1 MIFDIDDRLYND
13 LCLWAKANNMN
24 DEDIKKYIN
33 KAIREKFNLDKYGDL
48 NDKIVKKEP
57 VKKPKKESKPKG
69 EQNDNITPVL
79 PNFPSVELVSVQPMN
94 PSEPIVVVEPEE
106 EKPEPKPKR
115 KTKVL
120 TSK

>member
-1 MIFDIDDRLYND
+1 MIIDIDDRLYND

-24 DEDIKKYIN
+24 GEDIKIYIN

-57 VKKPKKESKPKG
+57 VKKQKKETKPKI
-69 EQNDNITPVL
+69 EQNDNTTPMS
-79 PNFPSVELVSVQPMN
+79 PNLTSVEMASEQPTNTQEVM
-94 PSEPIVVVEPEE
+94 VAEPEE
-106 EKPEPKPKR
+106 EKPEPKQKR

-120 TSK
+120 KSK